1 MTNCRNYSLAGHIWW
16 GHMKGVIFNLL
27 EEVVS
32 EHHGDAAW
40 EALLAATES
49 DGVYSSLGNYA
60 DAELV
65 ALVAAASNLTGTPV
79 RTLLHWFGVRYP
91 AFFENAPDTRSFIL
105 SVNTIIHP
113 EVRKLY
119 SGAACPHFHFAET
132 SDTLTLGYRS
142 PRKLCD
148 LAHGFAE
155 GVASYYG
162 ETVSFSQPSCMHDGA
177 PSCQLVVTWPA

>member
-1 MTNCRNYSLAGHIWW
+1 
-16 GHMKGVIFNLL
+16 MKGVIFNLL
-27 EEVVS
+27 EEVVC

-40 EALLAATES
+40 EALLSATES
-49 DGVYSSLGNYA
+49 DGIYTSLGSYA

-65 ALVAAASNLTGTPV
+65 ALVEAASSLTGTPV
-79 RTLLHWFGVRYP
+79 RTLLHWFGVQALPKLAERYP
-91 AFFENAPDTRSFIL
+91 AFFETAPDARSFIL

-132 SDTLTLGYRS
+132 PDTLTLGYRS

-148 LAHGFAE
+148 LAHGFVE
-155 GVASYYG
+155 GVAHHYG

-177 PSCQLVVTWPA
+177 PSCQLVVTWPT

>member
-1 MTNCRNYSLAGHIWW
+1 
-16 GHMKGVIFNLL
+16 MKGVIFNLL

-40 EALLAATES
+40 EALLAATAS

-65 ALVAAASNLTGTPV
+65 ALVTAASNLTDTPV
-79 RTLLHWFGVRYP
+79 RTLLHWFGVQALPKLAERYP

-132 SDTLTLGYRS
+132 PDTLTLGYRS

-155 GVASYYG
+155 GVASHYG
-162 ETVSFSQPSCMHDGA
+162 EAVTFSQPSCMHDGA

>member
-1 MTNCRNYSLAGHIWW
+1 
-16 GHMKGVIFNLL
+16 MKGVIFNLL

-40 EALLAATES
+40 DALLAATGS
-49 DGVYSSLGNYA
+49 NGIYTSLGSYA
-60 DAELV
+60 DGELV
-65 ALVAAASNLTGTPV
+65 ALVTAASDLTGTPV
-79 RTLLHWFGVRYP
+79 RTLLHWFGVQALPKLANRYP
-91 AFFENAPDTRSFIL
+91 GFFEKAPDTRSFIL

-132 SDTLTLGYRS
+132 RNSLTLGYRS
-142 PRKLCD
+142 PRKMCD

-155 GVASYYG
+155 AVAAHYG
-162 ETVSFSQPSCMHDGA
+162 ETVSFSQPVCMHDGA
-177 PSCQLVVTWPA
+177 PSCQLVLTWES